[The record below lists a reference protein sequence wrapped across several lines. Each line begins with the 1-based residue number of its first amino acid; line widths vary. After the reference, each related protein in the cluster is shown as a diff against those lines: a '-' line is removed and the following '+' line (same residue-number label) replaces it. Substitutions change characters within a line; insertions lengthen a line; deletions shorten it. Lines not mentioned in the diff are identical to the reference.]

1 MAEVFSKGF
10 AVSSKSTAELLKRL
24 AATHDALKRLD
35 QDDTLPAGLDNVAAG
50 LVHATVIEHKDA
62 DVRLLA
68 AAGLVDVLRLYA
80 PDAPFD
86 DEQKLVRVRC
96 VGSLVRATHAPSTLT
111 SPPPAPRAPPLEGRV
126 SHRDRCIAGL
136 ERGQFV

>member
-1 MAEVFSKGF
+1 MAELFSKGF

-35 QDDTLPAGLDNVAAG
+35 QDDSLPAGLDNVAAG

-86 DEQKLVRVRC
+86 DEQKLVRP
-96 VGSLVRATHAPSTLT
+96 RATTTRDT
-111 SPPPAPRAPPLEGRV
+111 SVGAIRVVRVRTHPATHPRAHPPHV
-126 SHRDRCIAGL
+126 
-136 ERGQFV
+136 

>member
-1 MAEVFSKGF
+1 MAELFSKGF

-24 AATHDALKRLD
+24 AATHDTLKRLD
-35 QDDTLPAGLDNVAAG
+35 QDDSLPAGLDNVAAG

-86 DEQKLVRVRC
+86 DEQKLVRP
-96 VGSLVRATHAPSTLT
+96 RATTQDATVGAIRVDRVRTHPAAHPSRAHSSTRRSCSAP
-111 SPPPAPRAPPLEGRV
+111 
-126 SHRDRCIAGL
+126 
-136 ERGQFV
+136 